1 MTISYRRSL
10 FAFVCHILRYY
21 SVRVDVFFLK
31 QKTAYEMRISDWSSD
46 VCSSDL
52 GRRSPGRSAM
62 PKGSKTTARIAP
74 LYVRSVEYCAPFPE
88 HRVKAGRRLGAPAT
102 PSRHPG
108 EIAYSA
114 DSSPGLRPFT

>member
-1 MTISYRRSL
+1 
-10 FAFVCHILRYY
+10 
-21 SVRVDVFFLK
+21 
-31 QKTAYEMRISDWSSD
+31 
-46 VCSSDL
+46 
-52 GRRSPGRSAM
+52 M

-114 DSSPGLRPFT
+114 DSSPGLRPFTSIRKLLGFLNNLLLRLTFRPTVSASSITKWTQLRLFRQIGRASCREKCVSTCRSRWLPYH